1 MRGEY
6 IHILCEDLWC
16 ASRSWSGTHGV
27 IDAII
32 PTLDAFERTC
42 GIEFHT
48 SLARDGVYVYHV
60 MDTHKLI
67 AATLRYGWRV
77 TPHTT

>member
-1 MRGEY
+1 MHGDHVR
-6 IHILCEDLWC
+6 ISHEDLWR
-16 ASRSWSGTHGV
+16 ASRSWSDTHGV

-32 PTLDAFERTC
+32 PTLDAFEHTC

-60 MDTHKLI
+60 MDTHKLM

>member
-16 ASRSWSGTHGV
+16 ASRSWS
-27 IDAII
+27 DAC
-32 PTLDAFERTC
+32 LGREK
-42 GIEFHT
+42 
-48 SLARDGVYVYHV
+48 VYVYHV